1 MSKFT
6 NPQLEQSVTCGF
18 FNSLGDRKYDAMQMS
33 RLFDGIINDGVF
45 ASIGTCLVVKA
56 GSGTTVNVG
65 AGKCWF
71 NHTWTENDTILP
83 VDCGEAEVLL
93 DRIDAIVV
101 EVNSNESVRDNF
113 IKVIKGNP
121 ASKPVRPVM
130 SRSDGVYQYALCYIY
145 RAAGANE
152 ITEADI
158 TNVVGTDETPFI
170 TSLMQVVSLDQL
182 LGQWQAELD
191 AFVASEKNRATTEI
205 DSFIETNETDFEEW
219 YSQMKTLMN
228 DAVSEV
234 NTWTANQKNTILAW
248 FEGIKGQLSG
258 DSAANLQ
265 IQLDESGIQ
274 NILMNGLPDGTKTFS
289 DDGTVIT
296 TVDSA
301 GRRLVKTFSSDFSL
315 CNITL
320 YSAEGGEL
328 GTLVKEF
335 SSDGLTITSQMTIN

>member
-1 MSKFT
+1 MSKIT
-6 NPQLEQSVTCGF
+6 NPELEQSVSCGF
-18 FNSLGDRKYDAMQMS
+18 YNSMGDRRYDAMQMS
-33 RLFDGIINDGVF
+33 RLFDGIITDGVF

-71 NHTWTENDTILP
+71 NHTWTENDAILP

-93 DRIDAIVV
+93 DRIDAIIV
-101 EVNSNESVRDNF
+101 EVNSNDGVRDNF
-113 IKVIKGNP
+113 IKIVKGTP

-130 SRSDGVYQYALCYIY
+130 SRSNGVYQYALCYIH
-145 RAAGANE
+145 RAAGVNE
-152 ITEADI
+152 ITQADI
-158 TNVVGTDETPFI
+158 TNMVGTDETPFI
-170 TSLMQVVSLDQL
+170 TGLMEVVSLDEL

-191 AFVASEKNRATTEI
+191 DFVASEKNRVTTEI

-234 NTWTANQKNTILAW
+234 NTWTVNQKNTILAW

-265 IQLDESGIQ
+265 IQLDESEVR

-301 GRRLVKTFSSDFSL
+301 GRRLVKTFADEFSV
-315 CNITL
+315 CTTIL

-328 GTLVKEF
+328 GTLTKEF
-335 SSDGLTITSQMTIN
+335 SSDGKTITSQMNII

>member
-6 NPQLEQSVTCGF
+6 NPELEQSVSCGF
-18 FNSLGDRKYDAMQMS
+18 YNSMGDRKYDAMQMS

-45 ASIGTCLVVKA
+45 ASIGECLVVKA

-71 NHTWTENDTILP
+71 NHTWTENDTLLP

-101 EVNSNESVRDNF
+101 EVNSNESIRDNF
-113 IKVIKGNP
+113 IKVVKGKA
-121 ASKPVRPVM
+121 ASEPDKPVM
-130 SRSDGVYQYALCYIY
+130 SKSDGVYQHALCYIY
-145 RAAGANE
+145 RAAGSTE
-152 ITEADI
+152 ITQSSI
-158 TNVVGTDETPFI
+158 TNVVGTEETPFI
-170 TSLMQVVSLDQL
+170 TGLLEVVSIDEL

-191 AFVASEKNRATTEI
+191 EFVSSEKARARTEI
-205 DSFIETNETDFEEW
+205 DSFIDTNETDFEEW

-234 NTWTANQKNTILAW
+234 DTWTVNQKNTILAW
-248 FEGIKGQLSG
+248 FEGIKGILSE
-258 DSAANLQ
+258 DAAANFQ
-265 IQLDESGIQ
+265 IQLDESEVR

-301 GRRLVKTFSSDFSL
+301 GRRLVKTFTDDFSV
-315 CNITL
+315 CTTIL

-328 GTLVKEF
+328 GTLSKEF
-335 SSDGLTITSQMTIN
+335 SSDGFTVTSQINII